1 MCIRDR
7 AASYVECQVGE
18 ADDAQIVWGVGID
31 SSITT
36 SALKSI
42 ISAINRFQRK
52 R

>member
-1 MCIRDR
+1 MTRRWC
-7 AASYVECQVGE
+7 A
-18 ADDAQIVWGVGID
+18 GVGID

>member
-1 MCIRDR
+1 M

-18 ADDAQIVWGVGID
+18 ADDAQIVRGVGID